1 MEQILQKILQRIEA
15 LHTKIDALQ
24 PSLNVAA
31 DIVSAVSPK
40 AGDIVHQVVNVA
52 TNEVN
57 NAANTFEDLQQ
68 AASIKAANEA
78 ATAAAIAAVN
88 AAASDKQNIGKDVLS
103 AVEKVPVV
111 SKIVVDVEKIL
122 NDMKTGIVM
131 QSR

>member
-1 MEQILQKILQRIEA
+1 MEQILEQILQRIEA